1 MVNKTNVKIIII
13 IIIIIILILIIIL
26 MIMMT
31 MTMMLMMMMMMMMML
46 LMMVFYSDFHYNM
59 DLHLILRGTIEIYDT
74 YISIICVVETL
85 LHTQGMFMVN
95 SNRYFLLRM
104 K

>member
-1 MVNKTNVKIIII
+1 MVNKTNVKIIIII

-59 DLHLILRGTIEIYDT
+59 DLHLILRGTIEIYDIV
-74 YISIICVVETL
+74 YL
-85 LHTQGMFMVN
+85 LYVWLKLYCTHKEC
-95 SNRYFLLRM
+95 SW
-104 K
+104 

>member
-1 MVNKTNVKIIII
+1 MVNKTNVKI

-31 MTMMLMMMMMMMMML
+31 MTMMLMMMMMML

-59 DLHLILRGTIEIYDT
+59 DLHLILRGTIEIYDIV
-74 YISIICVVETL
+74 YL
-85 LHTQGMFMVN
+85 LYVWLKLYCTHKEC
-95 SNRYFLLRM
+95 SW
-104 K
+104 